1 MIGKFPFHIKIT
13 HLNNTNKIAWS
24 TYTEST
30 VPHRRTSRTHPGVE
44 RNPCCV
50 TAGATHQQRLPL
62 PPPSQFPLPQV
73 EELNSSQHPPPQSPS
88 RSSTSSS
95 SSSSSWRRRKN
106 PATYKYT
113 PPHPHADLTA
123 AALPSSSPLATSPR
137 LNPPKPTVPSRR
149 RGSARWWWGRCTSTT
164 SGCRRRWR
172 MRRHGSPRRSPARWG
187 RRGRRGDPT
196 TRTPPTPRSS
206 GSPSSTCKNL
216 SLSLPSPSPPLLFC
230 SCFLGYGGGGGGCF

>member
-113 PPHPHADLTA
+113 PP
-123 AALPSSSPLATSPR
+123 
-137 LNPPKPTVPSRR
+137 PP
-149 RGSARWWWGRCTSTT
+149 
-164 SGCRRRWR
+164 
-172 MRRHGSPRRSPARWG
+172 PRRPH
-187 RRGRRGDPT
+187 RR
-196 TRTPPTPRSS
+196 
-206 GSPSSTCKNL
+206 C
-216 SLSLPSPSPPLLFC
+216 PPLLLPPRNL
-230 SCFLGYGGGGGGCF
+230 SPIKPPKTYRSIAAARLGTVVVGEMHLYNEWLPPAVADAAAREPAAFSGAVGEARAAWRPDDPDSAYATLKWISVFDL

>member
-1 MIGKFPFHIKIT
+1 MVHLHRVHSSTQAHIPYPPRRGKEPLLRHRWCYPPAASSVASSFPVPTPTGRGTQLIT
-13 HLNNTNKIAWS
+13 T
-24 TYTEST
+24 
-30 VPHRRTSRTHPGVE
+30 
-44 RNPCCV
+44 
-50 TAGATHQQRLPL
+50 
-62 PPPSQFPLPQV
+62 
-73 EELNSSQHPPPQSPS
+73 PPPQSPS
-88 RSSTSSS
+88 RSST

-216 SLSLPSPSPPLLFC
+216 SLSLPSPSPPPSVLFVFSRLRRWRRRVFLGPGGVAI
-230 SCFLGYGGGGGGCF
+230 SCFLIGARRDEE